1 MFKYLAVATAVVL
14 RVPQS
19 NVGNSTSPAKIA
31 SLRAE
36 LDATCPLPV
45 GARWCTLYTGE
56 GAGQSLQFACHNNPP
71 SIQCKQICGSGSW
84 EGLSNKMHKLRH
96 SSVPQGST
104 VLDIG
109 ANIGAYSVMAAY
121 YGFKV
126 HAFEPLEKNLALF
139 RASLCANSQV
149 LDQSRVTIHESLVGD
164 QEGSC
169 SVYQAPH
176 SNGLGVMCCG
186 AAECAK
192 LDKSMTFQ
200 KSMPITRLD
209 SVLGTSVQG
218 HIAFMK
224 MDVEG
229 AECQVL
235 NGATKLLKPP
245 FHPDM
250 IQSEVQSGINGCTA
264 QEYLDRYADAGYCV
278 HKQWFQCNAPNDH
291 AITAGLAD
299 YYMLSKT
306 FKGHI

>member
-1 MFKYLAVATAVVL
+1 MFKYLAVATAVLL
-14 RVPQS
+14 RAPQS
-19 NVGNSTSPAKIA
+19 GAGNSTSAK
-31 SLRAE
+31 
-36 LDATCPLPV
+36 ATCPLPA
-45 GARWCTLYTGE
+45 GARWCNLYTGE
-56 GAGQSLQFACHNNPP
+56 GAGQTLQFACHNNPP
-71 SIQCKQICGSGSW
+71 SIQCKQICGTGSW
-84 EGLSNKMHKLRH
+84 EGLSNKLHKLRH
-96 SSVPQGST
+96 SSVPQGSN

-121 YGFKV
+121 YGFQV

-139 RASLCANSQV
+139 RASLCANSHV
-149 LDQSRVTIHESLVGD
+149 LDESRVTIHESLVGD

-169 SVYQAPH
+169 SVYQSSG

-186 AAECAK
+186 TEECAK
-192 LDKSMTFQ
+192 MDQSYIFQ

-209 SVLGTSVQG
+209 SVLGTSVKG

-229 AECQVL
+229 AECKVL
-235 NGATKLLKPP
+235 NGATKLLEPP

-250 IQSEVQSGINGCTA
+250 IQSEVQSGITGCTA
-264 QEYLDRYADAGYCV
+264 QEYLDRYANAGYCV
-278 HKQWFQCNAPNDH
+278 HKKWFGCNAPNDH
-291 AITAGLAD
+291 AIVHGLAD